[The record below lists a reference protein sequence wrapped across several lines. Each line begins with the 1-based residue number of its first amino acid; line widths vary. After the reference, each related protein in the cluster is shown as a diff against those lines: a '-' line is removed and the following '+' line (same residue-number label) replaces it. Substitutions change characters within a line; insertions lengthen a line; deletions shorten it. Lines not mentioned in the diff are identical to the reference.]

1 MNIANLRIG
10 TRLGL
15 GFGLVLVLLTGVAG
29 LARKFHANREKGV
42 GEIA

>member
-1 MNIANLRIG
+1 LHEVEPPAISR
-10 TRLGL
+10 
-15 GFGLVLVLLTGVAG
+15 VLG